1 MGNCCCRTESPCGS
15 AEETSGL
22 LKDDSKA
29 TTPAGETLVGGSC
42 GPEGDD
48 NIKTMLD
55 EDTIE
60 PKEAVKVKKSVP
72 VVVEKE
78 PNNTQE
84 NGAFQKEVIQKA
96 SPSPRKGS
104 ELKENSTAVKDEVI
118 KDSPADVT
126 TESSAVAEPSE
137 ELSPNNEGLSEPNPP
152 PTAAA
157 GQLAPVSAVRQQG
170 DKQPASC
177 ALPEG
182 PENSSSSACEEAGPE
197 DTNSPASCE
206 SSPGSE
212 PSEPDHSEEEQEASS
227 CVREPET
234 TTPADARH
242 SLNSDQDA
250 QADPECSKEVP
261 SLENFEQDIEEETLL
276 KGQDENGDVPRVEE
290 EEEEDKMKVEDALTE
305 AEEDA
310 EIQEV
315 TGEEKQLAESTAD
328 VKAEDE
334 TPVPE
339 KGDSAGDGLENS
351 EEDLYRGAEELSESQ
366 TNQPES
372 TIFKVEDR
380 CSLAPAVDILSYS
393 EREWKGNTA
402 KSALIRKGYKE
413 MSQSFSSLRRVRGDN
428 YCALRATLF
437 QVLSHSTQLPQWL
450 QEEDAHMLPKRLETQ
465 EGLISQWTFP
475 GDCLP
480 GDGTG
485 DATLQLKGYMELLRD
500 TWQAALDCPSAVER
514 QQLCERGGG
523 DVPLFCWLLFARD
536 SSDCPRSFLCNHLGH
551 VGLSAGLE
559 QVEMFL
565 LGYAL
570 QCTIQVYRL
579 YKVDTEEFVT
589 YYPDDHKVD
598 WPCVCLVTEDDRHYN
613 VPVVE
618 AAEELHEPL
627 NSS

>member
-22 LKDDSKA
+22 LKDESKA
-29 TTPAGETLVGGSC
+29 TTPAGETLVRGSC

-118 KDSPADVT
+118 KDSPADGGQAEPMQCTLISLQREHATATNVAPEEENPASAHDKIPDSGSVITEAVCPETNTTEHITSDTTQDNEEEEEEEEEAGSTVT
-126 TESSAVAEPSE
+126 TASSAVAEPSE

-157 GQLAPVSAVRQQG
+157 GQMASVSAVRQQG

-227 CVREPET
+227 CVRDPET
-234 TTPADARH
+234 SETTAPADSRH

-261 SLENFEQDIEEETLL
+261 SLENFERDIEEETLL

-290 EEEEDKMKVEDALTE
+290 EEEEEEDKMKVEDALTE

-310 EIQEV
+310 EIQEA

-351 EEDLYRGAEELSESQ
+351 EEDLYRGAEELSEPQ
-366 TNQPES
+366 THQPES

-475 GDCLP
+475 GDCLQ

-485 DATLQLKGYMELLRD
+485 DATLQLKGYMEL
-500 TWQAALDCPSAVER
+500 SE
-514 QQLCERGGG
+514 G
-523 DVPLFCWLLFARD
+523 
-536 SSDCPRSFLCNHLGH
+536 
-551 VGLSAGLE
+551 
-559 QVEMFL
+559 
-565 LGYAL
+565 
-570 QCTIQVYRL
+570 
-579 YKVDTEEFVT
+579 
-589 YYPDDHKVD
+589 
-598 WPCVCLVTEDDRHYN
+598 
-613 VPVVE
+613 
-618 AAEELHEPL
+618 
-627 NSS
+627 